1 MTITFGRMLTNH
13 KESETQNRR
22 TICNH
27 TDIDADAAAA
37 VSIMRKGGIILY
49 PTDTVWGIGCDATN
63 ADAVRRIYELK
74 RRVDHKAM
82 IVLADS
88 PEMLERHVVEIPEV
102 ALQLIDVAIRPTTII
117 YDQGCGLAH
126 NLLGIDG
133 SIGIRVTS
141 ERFSA
146 ALCRKLR
153 RPVVSTSANIS
164 GQPSPKFFRE
174 ISSEIINGV
183 DYVATYRRDDIEPHA
198 PSCIIKLSNSG
209 EVKIIRE

>member
-1 MTITFGRMLTNH
+1 MLTNH

-88 PEMLERHVVEIPEV
+88 PEMMERHVVEIPEV

-133 SIGIRVTS
+133 SI
-141 ERFSA
+141 
-146 ALCRKLR
+146 CRKLR